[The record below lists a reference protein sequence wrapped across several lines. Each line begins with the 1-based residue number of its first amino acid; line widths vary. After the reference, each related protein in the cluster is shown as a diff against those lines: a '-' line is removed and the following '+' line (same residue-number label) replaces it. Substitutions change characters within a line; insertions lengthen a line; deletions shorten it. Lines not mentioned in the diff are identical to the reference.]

1 METGPTPP
9 PLPPGQ
15 AYAPPPPYPQ
25 QSPYPQQTPF
35 PQHVAPP
42 PMPYATPGSVP
53 QRTPAAGELGEA
65 QKVFDT
71 VTGPNV
77 RLKDN
82 LIQFACVVV
91 GAVAGAL
98 LGGKYGP
105 AGGGVVIGIVLGLF
119 VSLVL
124 SGVVIGIV
132 RFFTAVRRKKTW
144 VSGVSRMELPMSSG
158 TRLPGAA
165 CDVYAS
171 GARNAS
177 MNWPYSSRMGR
188 SKSDLIRRRVE
199 VTVSPVLG
207 LVARF
212 S

>member
-1 METGPTPP
+1 METSPTPP

-15 AYAPPPPYPQ
+15 TYAPQAPYPQ
-25 QSPYPQQTPF
+25 QGQYPQQGM
-35 PQHVAPP
+35 PP
-42 PMPYATPGSVP
+42 SMPYATPGPGP

-82 LIQFACVVV
+82 LIQLACVVV

-98 LGGKYGP
+98 LGWMYDPRGP
-105 AGGGVVIGIVLGLF
+105 GIVIGIILGLF

-132 RFFTAVRRKKTW
+132 RFFTAVRKK
-144 VSGVSRMELPMSSG
+144 
-158 TRLPGAA
+158 
-165 CDVYAS
+165 
-171 GARNAS
+171 
-177 MNWPYSSRMGR
+177 
-188 SKSDLIRRRVE
+188 
-199 VTVSPVLG
+199 
-207 LVARF
+207 
-212 S
+212 